1 MKGIIF
7 NLVEDVVSE
16 AYGEQVW
23 DQLLTEAKLD
33 GAYTSMGDYPDEQLH
48 ALVGAAATALD
59 VPPEQ
64 VLRQLG
70 HGAARGLSDQYP
82 HFFTPHRRSIDF
94 VVTLNDVI
102 HTEVRKIHRAA
113 DPPEFV
119 FTHVGDD
126 ELLIEY
132 RSRRGLCALA
142 DGMLGGAAS
151 YFREQ
156 ATVEHATCTY
166 RGDDVCV
173 MRCRFFP
180 ADTGT
185 PADAD

>member
-23 DQLLTEAKLD
+23 DQLLTEARLD
-33 GAYTSMGDYPDEQLH
+33 GGYTSMGDYPDEQLH
-48 ALVGAAATALD
+48 ALVGAAATTLE
-59 VPPEQ
+59 VPADQ
-64 VLRQLG
+64 VLRQFG
-70 HGAARGLSDQYP
+70 HGAARGLSEQYP
-82 HFFTPHRRSIDF
+82 QFFTPHRRSMDF

-102 HTEVRKIHRAA
+102 HPEVRKFHRAA

-119 FTHVGDD
+119 FTPVDD
-126 ELLIEY
+126 EELLIEY
-132 RSRRGLCALA
+132 HSRRGLCALA

-151 YFREQ
+151 CFGEQ
-156 ATVEHATCTY
+156 VTVQHETCTH

-173 MRCRFFP
+173 MRCRFSP
-180 ADTGT
+180 ADSGT
-185 PADAD
+185 RRDVG